1 MGLRPDDL
9 KDLVYDIF
17 EVDNFKSKMGDDK
30 DIITLSFSVKEKD
43 PADDLMNFLEKGYG
57 FVLDADTTPGE
68 QSDGTYK
75 VFVELERNKEAPDNI
90 IELVDGVKKLTGRSR
105 LKFRYHKSF
114 RSHPVT
120 KELLKKTVPTDPDE
134 YNARITNRNI
144 DSFLEFFNH
153 SFVDEISMLGETLII
168 KKKWADPLYFD
179 FVDFGPVEET
189 INSINEGF
197 NANGFA
203 EIMYLT
209 KYIGDYNITKYGN
222 KLTFESGNNALVV
235 ERVTL

>member
-9 KDLVYDIF
+9 KDLVYNIF
-17 EVDNFKSKMGDDK
+17 EIDNFKSKMGDDK

-43 PADDLMNFLEKGYG
+43 AANDLMNFLEKGYG
-57 FVLDADTTPGE
+57 FVLDADVTPGE

-75 VFVELERNKEAPDNI
+75 VFVEIERKDTAPNSIMDI
-90 IELVDGVKKLTGRSR
+90 VDGVKKITGRSK

-114 RSHPVT
+114 RSHDVSS
-120 KELLKKTVPTDPDE
+120 ELLTELVPLDPDE
-134 YNARITNRNI
+134 YNARLSNRNI

-153 SFVDEISMLGETLII
+153 GFVDDISMLCETLTI
-168 KKKWADPLYFD
+168 KKKWADPIHFK
-179 FVDFGPVEET
+179 FIDFGPTEAT
-189 INSINEGF
+189 INNISESF
-197 NANGFA
+197 NVSGFA

-222 KLTFESGNNALVV
+222 KLTFESNEHVLVL
-235 ERVTL
+235 ERIIL

>member
-17 EVDNFKSKMGDDK
+17 EIDNFKSKMGDDK
-30 DIITLSFSVKEKD
+30 DIITLSFSVKETD
-43 PADDLMNFLEKGYG
+43 AATDLMNFLEKGYG
-57 FVLDADTTPGE
+57 AVLDADVTPGE

-75 VFVELERNKEAPDNI
+75 VFVELERNSDAPENI
-90 IELVDGVKKLTGRSR
+90 IEIVDGVKKLTGRSE

-114 RSHPVT
+114 RSHPVSVEMI
-120 KELLKKTVPTDPDE
+120 KEIVPLDPDE
-134 YNARITNRNI
+134 YNARISNRNL
-144 DSFLEFFNH
+144 DSFLEFFKH
-153 SFVDEISMLGETLII
+153 SFVDTVSMLCETLTI
-168 KKKWADPLYFD
+168 KKKWADPLHFQ
-179 FVDFGPVEET
+179 FVDFGPTEQT
-189 INSINEGF
+189 INSINESF

-222 KLTFESGNNALVV
+222 KLTFESGGNVLVL
-235 ERVTL
+235 ERIIL

>member
-9 KDLVYDIF
+9 KDLVYHIF
-17 EVDNFKSKMGDDK
+17 EIDNYKSKMGDDK

-43 PADDLMNFLEKGYG
+43 AADDLMNFLEKGYG
-57 FVLDADTTPGE
+57 VVLDADVTPGE

-75 VFVELERNKEAPDNI
+75 VFVELERNSDAPASI
-90 IELVDGVKKLTGRSR
+90 IEMIDGVKKLTGRGEI
-105 LKFRYHKSF
+105 KFRYHKSF

-120 KELLKKTVPTDPDE
+120 EEMLKELVPLDPDE
-134 YNARITNRNI
+134 YNARLSNRNL
-144 DSFLEFFNH
+144 DSFLEFFSH
-153 SFVDEISMLGETLII
+153 SFLDSVSMLNETLTI
-168 KKKWADPLYFD
+168 KKKWADPLYFE
-179 FVDFGPVEET
+179 FVDFGPTEKT
-189 INSINEGF
+189 LNSINESF

-222 KLTFESGNNALVV
+222 KLTFESGGNVLVV
-235 ERVTL
+235 ERIVL